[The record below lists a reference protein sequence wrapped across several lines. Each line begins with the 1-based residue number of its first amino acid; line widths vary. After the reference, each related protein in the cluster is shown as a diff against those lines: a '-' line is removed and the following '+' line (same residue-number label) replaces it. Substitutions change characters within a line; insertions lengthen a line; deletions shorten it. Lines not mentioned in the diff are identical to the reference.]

1 MAEVA
6 KVKVTIGDI
15 THEVV
20 VDERTFTIGERRK
33 ARTALAA
40 LGGESDELDMTAAA
54 VWVVLHR
61 TAPDVTLEDVLD
73 NLTIGDIQDAAT
85 DKASTKDDSPEA

>member
-6 KVKVTIGDI
+6 KVKVTIGDV

-20 VDERTFTIGERRK
+20 VDDRTFTIGERRK

-40 LGGESDELDMTAAA
+40 LGGESDELDVSAAA
-54 VWVVLHR
+54 VWIVLNRAH
-61 TAPDVTLEDVLD
+61 PDVTLEDVLD
-73 NLTIGDIQDAAT
+73 NLTVGDFLDAA
-85 DKASTKDDSPEA
+85 AAKDDSPEA